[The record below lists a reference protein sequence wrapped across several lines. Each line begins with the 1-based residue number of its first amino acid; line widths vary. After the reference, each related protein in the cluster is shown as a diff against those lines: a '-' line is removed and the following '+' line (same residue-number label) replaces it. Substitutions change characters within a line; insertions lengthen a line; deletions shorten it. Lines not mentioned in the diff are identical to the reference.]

1 MADGLDLTSLIRDI
15 PDFPKPGVG
24 FKDITPLLGDA
35 AGFAHVV
42 DRLTEHFTGRRV
54 DKVVGIE
61 ARGFVIAAPIAH
73 RLGAGLVPIRKP
85 GKLPWTTQVQEYDL
99 EHGGGRRGADRGDRR
114 RGRRARLRDRAG
126 VPRRRRPP
134 RGARPRVAP
143 HLRVAVGGRPLVVVA
158 VRQEAAH
165 LTGVDVLLTGIGK
178 VAAAASVA
186 RAVAERRP
194 SRVLNVGTAG
204 ALREGVEGIH
214 RIGRVIEHDVDH
226 AALSALIGEPV
237 PGEVLLDADLPMVLA
252 TGDAFVQGGPERLRL
267 AERAHLVDMEGY
279 AVAVACA
286 AAGVPCELVK
296 VVSDAADETA
306 GHTWLEQVDML
317 ARVIADVV
325 AQELT

>member
-1 MADGLDLTSLIRDI
+1 
-15 PDFPKPGVG
+15 
-24 FKDITPLLGDA
+24 
-35 AGFAHVV
+35 
-42 DRLTEHFTGRRV
+42 
-54 DKVVGIE
+54 
-61 ARGFVIAAPIAH
+61 
-73 RLGAGLVPIRKP
+73 
-85 GKLPWTTQVQEYDL
+85 
-99 EHGGGRRGADRGDRR
+99 
-114 RGRRARLRDRAG
+114 
-126 VPRRRRPP
+126 
-134 RGARPRVAP
+134 VA
-143 HLRVAVGGRPLVVVA
+143 GRPLVVVA

-204 ALREGVEGIH
+204 ALRDGVEGIH

-237 PGEVLLDADLPMVLA
+237 PGEVLLDPDLPMVLA

-286 AAGVPCELVK
+286 AAGVPCALVK
-296 VVSDAADETA
+296 VVSDTADETA
-306 GHTWLEQVDML
+306 GHTWLEQVDLL

>member
-1 MADGLDLTSLIRDI
+1 MA
-15 PDFPKPGVG
+15 
-24 FKDITPLLGDA
+24 
-35 AGFAHVV
+35 
-42 DRLTEHFTGRRV
+42 
-54 DKVVGIE
+54 
-61 ARGFVIAAPIAH
+61 
-73 RLGAGLVPIRKP
+73 
-85 GKLPWTTQVQEYDL
+85 
-99 EHGGGRRGADRGDRR
+99 
-114 RGRRARLRDRAG
+114 
-126 VPRRRRPP
+126 
-134 RGARPRVAP
+134 
-143 HLRVAVGGRPLVVVA
+143 GRPLVVVA

-204 ALREGVEGIH
+204 ALRDGVEGIH

-237 PGEVLLDADLPMVLA
+237 PDEVLLDPDLPMVLA
-252 TGDAFVQGGPERLRL
+252 TGDAFISDAVARSRL

-296 VVSDAADETA
+296 VVSDTADETA
-306 GHTWLEQVDML
+306 GHTWLEQVDVL

-325 AQELT
+325 SQELT